1 MWEFRPQNESQLRD
15 RETGQEKRLTHSE
28 CQMLKLLIANADRV
42 VSKEEIHRF
51 VWKEKFVSDTSITNT
66 IASLRKALDDN
77 VEEQRIIRT
86 APKLGYFMVGN
97 MITLVDELPNVADPK
112 SEQILSAD
120 SFRNWQVG
128 VCVFLLV
135 VNLALFWFLFVPP
148 KQAQAI
154 DVLKLTTENNA
165 FFVEYNDPHTQQ
177 LMDALAGQALPKN
190 VDFYISSNGTRI
202 YVSCVRREAKTTER
216 KSVNFSIDIERPI
229 EIIRDEVLQECQ

>member
-1 MWEFRPQNESQLRD
+1 
-15 RETGQEKRLTHSE
+15 
-28 CQMLKLLIANADRV
+28 
-42 VSKEEIHRF
+42 
-51 VWKEKFVSDTSITNT
+51 
-66 IASLRKALDDN
+66 
-77 VEEQRIIRT
+77 
-86 APKLGYFMVGN
+86 
-97 MITLVDELPNVADPK
+97 MITLLDELPNVADPK